1 MKLQEKEYEKMFN
14 PQTMGKLKGLSQ
26 QAKEKQGAKNYAGE
40 TMRLASE
47 IARAERGYQ
56 DELE

>member
-26 QAKEKQGAKNYAGE
+26 QAKENQGAKQYG
-40 TMRLASE
+40 
-47 IARAERGYQ
+47 G
-56 DELE
+56 